1 MHLFTYIG
9 IVIGLLTSLILL
21 FFPKSGKN
29 GNWLLGLSILSLA
42 HALIVTHLYRT
53 GLMVDYP
60 HWSRTGNISA
70 YLIAPFFY
78 LFMKHII
85 YRKSIFKKRDLLL
98 LIPSVV
104 NFFDYLPYF
113 LLSGAEKSL
122 IIKDQQLYNDHF
134 LFLEGSLFPDGFQFY
149 ARQVWLLI
157 FIVLCIKI
165 LWVNKNLLK
174 REESKANQ
182 HIFIYLAFIT
192 ITFSLAIIPGFFRF
206 IPNIQI
212 YTITIQA
219 VTVSITL
226 IGTGLF
232 LFFNPKFLYGFFWED
247 EIIPSIP
254 PSIESI
260 QPIDL
265 KKSIDSETEF
275 ICSHI
280 SEAVKEQK
288 LFLTQGYSIN
298 DLSKDTGIPVYKISP
313 AINSCNQTNFNQWIN
328 QYRIEEFE
336 LLIEQGY
343 QDQLTLDGIAEKC
356 GFSNRATF
364 ISAFKKVKGVTPGV
378 YIKNQMTPIS

>member
-1 MHLFTYIG
+1 MFLLAYIG
-9 IVIGLLTSLILL
+9 IIIGLLTSLILL
-21 FFPKSGKN
+21 FFANSRKN
-29 GNWLLGLSILSLA
+29 GNWLLGLSILFLT

-70 YLIAPFFY
+70 YLISPFFY

-85 YRKSIFKKRDLLL
+85 YRKSIFKKRDFLL
-98 LIPSVV
+98 LIPSIV
-104 NFFDYLPYF
+104 NFIDYLPYF
-113 LLSGAEKSL
+113 LLSGNEKSL
-122 IIKDQQLYNDHF
+122 IIQNQQLYNDHF
-134 LFLEGSLFPDGFQFY
+134 LFLEGSLLPDGFQFY
-149 ARQVWLLI
+149 ARQIWLLI
-157 FIVLCIKI
+157 FIILSIRI
-165 LWVNKNLLK
+165 LWINRDLLK

-182 HIFIYLAFIT
+182 HIFIYLTFIT

-206 IPNIQI
+206 IPNIEI

-219 VTVSITL
+219 ITVSITL
-226 IGTGLF
+226 IGSGLF
-232 LFFNPKFLYGFFWED
+232 LFFNPRFLYGFFWED

-254 PSIESI
+254 PSIKSI

-265 KKSIDSETEF
+265 KKSLDTETEF
-275 ICSHI
+275 ICTHI
-280 SEAVKEQK
+280 TEAVKAQK
-288 LFLTQGYSIN
+288 LYLTQGYSIN

-328 QYRIEEFE
+328 QFRIEEFE

-343 QDQLTLDGIAEKC
+343 QDQLTLDGVAEKC

>member
-1 MHLFTYIG
+1 
-9 IVIGLLTSLILL
+9 
-21 FFPKSGKN
+21 
-29 GNWLLGLSILSLA
+29 
-42 HALIVTHLYRT
+42 
-53 GLMVDYP
+53 MVDYP

-113 LLSGAEKSL
+113 LLSGVEKSL

-134 LFLEGSLFPDGFQFY
+134 LFLEGSLLPDGFQFY

-265 KKSIDSETEF
+265 KKSIDTETEF